1 VDVRV
6 VANPERFARGEA
18 APVPLFHCRPDRPM
32 TPSAPSS
39 EDSTARP
46 DPPSCAD
53 DEPALDALRGQL
65 GRGDEAAF
73 ERIFRRLSEP
83 VFRFVCGMTQD
94 EALAHDITQDTFAK
108 LWSIRDRMDAVD
120 SLRAYV
126 FQMARNRV
134 YNHQRDQ
141 QVRRDNEEHLR
152 DAHPDASPPSPDK
165 TLDADMLRSLL
176 EQWIGE
182 LPDRQR
188 EALALRRQEN
198 LTHDEIAEIMDI
210 SPNTVNNHIVRAMK
224 ALRSRLRE
232 RRPDL
237 LA

>member
-1 VDVRV
+1 
-6 VANPERFARGEA
+6 
-18 APVPLFHCRPDRPM
+18 M
-32 TPSAPSS
+32 MPSAPSS
-39 EDSTARP
+39 EDSTTRP
-46 DPPSCAD
+46 GASPCASDSPRPGDSSPSG
-53 DEPALDALRGQL
+53 DEASFDTLRDRL
-65 GRGDEAAF
+65 GTGDEAAF

-182 LPDRQR
+182 LPARQR
-188 EALALRRQEN
+188 EALTLRRQN
-198 LTHDEIAEIMDI
+198 DLSHDEIADVMDL

-224 ALRSRLRE
+224 SLRSRLHDH
-232 RRPDL
+232 RPDL
-237 LA
+237 LS

>member
-1 VDVRV
+1 MML
-6 VANPERFARGEA
+6 FA
-18 APVPLFHCRPDRPM
+18 
-32 TPSAPSS
+32 SS
-39 EDSTARP
+39 YEDSTVRREASSGL
-46 DPPSCAD
+46 DASD
-53 DEPALDALRGQL
+53 SSLDALKDRL
-65 GRGDEAAF
+65 ERDDEAAF
-73 ERIFRRLSEP
+73 ECIFRRLSEP
-83 VFRFVCGMTQD
+83 VFRFVCGMVQN

-120 SLRAYV
+120 SLQAYV

-152 DAHPDASPPSPDK
+152 DAHPDASPPSPDQ

-188 EALALRRQEN
+188 EALTLRRQED
-198 LTHDEIAEIMDI
+198 LSHDEIADVMDV

-224 ALRSRLRE
+224 YLRGRLRDH
-232 RRPDL
+232 RPDL
-237 LA
+237 LS

>member
-1 VDVRV
+1 MSSGD
-6 VANPERFARGEA
+6 EA
-18 APVPLFHCRPDRPM
+18 SFDTLRDR
-32 TPSAPSS
+32 
-39 EDSTARP
+39 
-46 DPPSCAD
+46 
-53 DEPALDALRGQL
+53 L
-65 GRGDEAAF
+65 GTGDEAAF

-94 EALAHDITQDTFAK
+94 EALAHDITQDTFAR
-108 LWSIRDRMDAVD
+108 LWSIRGRMDAVD

-141 QVRRDNEEHLR
+141 QVRRDNKESLR
-152 DAHPDASPPSPDK
+152 DAHPDASPPSPDE

-188 EALALRRQEN
+188 EALTLRRQN
-198 LTHDEIAEIMDI
+198 DLSHDEIADVMDV

-224 ALRSRLRE
+224 SLRGRLRDH
-232 RRPDL
+232 RPDL
-237 LA
+237 LS